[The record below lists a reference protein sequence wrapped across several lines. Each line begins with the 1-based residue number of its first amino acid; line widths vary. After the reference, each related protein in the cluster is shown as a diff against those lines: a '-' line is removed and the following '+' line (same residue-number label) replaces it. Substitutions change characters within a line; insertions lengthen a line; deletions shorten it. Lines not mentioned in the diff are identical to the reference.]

1 MSRPNDPEWHDLMEA
16 WQSEAPEE
24 AAPAPLSDEVRRRI
38 RRKVQRHSYWLIVLA
53 VSEIIVAAG
62 TMGWLIY
69 LLDFRQ
75 PNHFFALIGSL
86 VLFAVAFY
94 YSFRNRRGTWWPAA
108 ESTTTFVDL
117 SIERCRRKLRTVRF
131 LPKLL
136 AGGVAF
142 LAVWGTWALLSRPEP
157 ASAAKWIEFFAFLL
171 LYPAIYLAWGAW
183 YKRKTLRELAQWE
196 ELRQSLG
203 GEGL

>member
-1 MSRPNDPEWHDLMEA
+1 MSGPTDPEWHDLMEA

-38 RRKVQRHSYWLIVLA
+38 RRKVRRHSFLLVLLA
-53 VSEIIVAAG
+53 ISEVVVALG
-62 TMGWLIY
+62 TMAWAFY

-75 PNHFFALIGSL
+75 PINLVALLGTV

-94 YSFRNRRGTWWPAA
+94 YTVKNRRGTWWPAA

-131 LPKLL
+131 IPKLL
-136 AGGVAF
+136 AGGVSF
-142 LAVWGTWALLSRPEP
+142 MAVWGTWALLTRPEP
-157 ASAAKWIEFFAFLL
+157 PSAMKWIEFVGFLI
-171 LYPAIYLAWGAW
+171 LYPAVYLVWCVW
-183 YKRKTLRELAQWE
+183 YKRRTLREMAEWE
-196 ELRQSLG
+196 ALRRSLG
-203 GEGL
+203 E